1 MESYGMKEVCSAV
14 GISYETLKFYCNQG
28 LVPNVKRDEKNR
40 RRFDARDVEWLRSL
54 MCLKKCGLGIEDMRM
69 YMELCLQG
77 KRSIPQRREMLAQRR
92 NQLLDRMRE
101 LEQRVAYIDGK
112 QQFYNDV
119 EAGRIAYV
127 SNLLPKGEGV

>member
-77 KRSIPQRREMLAQRR
+77 KRSIPQRRR
-92 NQLLDRMRE
+92 
-101 LEQRVAYIDGK
+101 
-112 QQFYNDV
+112 QFYNDV